1 MYLRRSWERFT
12 APEAASSAGQV
23 ILPSG
28 LLPPVA
34 AYTTRVMAFI
44 IELSIKMV
52 ARVAYECLKPLET
65 FFAFFRR
72 TSSLDAMRTVQ
83 VTSNTVAVIIPA
95 CDMPHDTT
103 KVVKIV

>member
-1 MYLRRSWERFT
+1 MMINVGAKM
-12 APEAASSAGQV
+12 APEAASSAGHV

-28 LLPPVA
+28 LLPPAA
-34 AYTTRVMAFI
+34 AYTTRVTAFM

-52 ARVAYECLKPLET
+52 ARVANEFLKPLET
-65 FFAFFRR
+65 CFAFFRR

-83 VTSNTVAVIIPA
+83 VTSNTVAAIIDA
-95 CDMPHDTT
+95 CDMPHATT